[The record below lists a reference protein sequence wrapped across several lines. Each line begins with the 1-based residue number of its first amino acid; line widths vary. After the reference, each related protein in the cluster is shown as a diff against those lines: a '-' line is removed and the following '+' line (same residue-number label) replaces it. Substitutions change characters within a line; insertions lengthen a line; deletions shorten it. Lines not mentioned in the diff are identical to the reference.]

1 MASAKRPHSGYT
13 VERKCV
19 RLLED
24 DLEQTPIH
32 IDRQAGEQEQSPMDS
47 NKTRTLHPREVL
59 RQVADSMN
67 GQRNELSVTL
77 PAHTTWKSAIR
88 AAEAAISDID
98 GSLLLMPRGT
108 GNHRLLQKTALQ
120 LASDS
125 PSDNVSGRPI
135 RTNVDLKSVEPHPP
149 MSETARERLRNMAK
163 KAAKTEFKEPY
174 ASLRPA
180 LGEGHLPIIRADL
193 ILRGMDSNETDPIY
207 KLEGINMIFN
217 TGSHRTII
225 TDELLSAS
233 FREYLKDSVH
243 DPYRSSNGLV
253 LQIDAGIALTN
264 CPVAIEAVAVIV
276 LKDKMPNK
284 LVGVL
289 FGQLSCIDRL
299 SLRAIPR
306 QILLARGEEISEEHW
321 GDIVAEEYLNL
332 DNEIV
337 SL

>member
-1 MASAKRPHSGYT
+1 
-13 VERKCV
+13 
-19 RLLED
+19 
-24 DLEQTPIH
+24 
-32 IDRQAGEQEQSPMDS
+32 MDS

-88 AAEAAISDID
+88 AAEAALGDID

-108 GNHRLLQKTALQ
+108 GNRRLLRKTALQ
-120 LASDS
+120 LASES
-125 PSDNVSGRPI
+125 PSENVLGRPI
-135 RTNVDLKSVEPHPP
+135 RTNVDLKTAEPRPP
-149 MSETARERLRNMAK
+149 ISEAARERLRNMAK
-163 KAAKTEFKEPY
+163 EAAKTEFREPY

-207 KLEGINMIFN
+207 KLEGINMIFD
-217 TGSHRTII
+217 TGAHQTII
-225 TDELLSAS
+225 ADELLPTS

-253 LQIDAGIALTN
+253 LQIDAAIALTN
-264 CPVAIEAVAVIV
+264 CPVTIEAVAVIMP
-276 LKDKMPNK
+276 KAKMPNK

-289 FGQLSCIDRL
+289 FGQFSCIDRL

-306 QILLARGEEISEEHW
+306 QILLAKGEEISEEHW

-332 DNEIV
+332 DDEIV